1 MPQDAMPKNA
11 IPTDAA
17 TLAELGER
25 YFRTQHTYDP
35 YNATLLGLTE
45 FDHLAGDPSRAA
57 GEQAAADFAAIDAEL
72 AALDPAALDEAG
84 QVDHAVLTVL
94 SRGAG
99 RDAHSALWAA
109 NASAKGYVSRQ
120 GLVFQAVPAMT
131 VPDAD
136 AAERYEHRLAGLGTF
151 LRALGERYREEA
163 GRGRTPTALG
173 VAHAVAQLEGHL
185 ALDLD
190 ADLLLAPATRAGDP
204 ALRERAR
211 ETIASSVRPAMAAL
225 AELLRTELLPVARPD
240 DRVGIEQ
247 VPGGEEGYADAVA
260 RHTTTDLSPAEIH
273 QIGLDTLAELAV
285 RWSEVGRRALGES
298 ELPAIAERLRTDPA
312 LRFRTREEIVDVA
325 ARALERAQ
333 QAQDGWFPR
342 YDIPP
347 CVIEEINP
355 IDAEGAPLAYYRPPA
370 VDGSRPGAHCLL
382 ATHPT
387 ERNRSEYEALA
398 FHESVPGHH
407 LQLATA
413 QTLDLPRYRQHLDV
427 EACSFNEGWGLYAE
441 GLAEEMGLYSG
452 DVALL
457 GMLSFAALRA
467 CRLVIDTGVHR
478 FGWSRQRAV
487 DFLWEHT
494 STTRENAVSE
504 VDRYICWPGQALA
517 YRIGQREI
525 LRLRER
531 ARAELGPRFDP
542 VGFHGAVLGN
552 GALPLPVL
560 DRTIARWT
568 ADVADTPAAR
578 AAGGPRSQEVAAWT

>member
-1 MPQDAMPKNA
+1 MSQD
-11 IPTDAA
+11 PTAA
-17 TLAELGER
+17 AAATTLAELGER

-35 YNATLLGLTE
+35 YNATLLGITE

-57 GEQAAADFAAIDAEL
+57 GEQAAGDFAAIDAEL
-72 AALDPAALDEAG
+72 AALDPAVLDEAG

-131 VPDAD
+131 IADAD
-136 AAERYEHRLAGLGTF
+136 GADRYEHRLAGVGPF
-151 LRALGERYREEA
+151 LAALGERYREEA
-163 GRGRTPTALG
+163 ARGRVPTALG
-173 VAHAVAQLEGHL
+173 VAHAVTQLEGHL

-190 ADLLLAPATRAGDP
+190 DDQLLGPATRAGDP
-204 ALRERAR
+204 ELCERAR

-225 AELLRTELLPVARPD
+225 AELLRTGLAPVARPD
-240 DRVGIEQ
+240 DRVGISE
-247 VPGGEEGYADAVA
+247 VPGGAEGYADAVA
-260 RHTTTDLSPAEIH
+260 RHTTTDLSPAAIH
-273 QIGLDTLAELAV
+273 QIGLDTLAELAP
-285 RWSEVGRRALGES
+285 RWAEIGGRALGVRHF
-298 ELPAIAERLRTDPA
+298 PAIADRLRSDPA
-312 LRFRTREEIVDVA
+312 LRFETSEQIVEVA
-325 ARALERAQ
+325 ERALARARS
-333 QAQDGWFPR
+333 AQDDWFPR

-347 CVIEEINP
+347 CVIEEVNP
-355 IDAEGAPLAYYRPPA
+355 IDAQGSALAYYRPPA

-382 ATHPT
+382 ATHPQ
-387 ERNRSEYEALA
+387 ERFRFEYEALA
-398 FHESVPGHH
+398 FHESVPWHH

-467 CRLVIDTGVHR
+467 CRLVIDTGVHSL
-478 FGWSRQRAV
+478 GWSRQRAV
-487 DFLWEHT
+487 EFLWAHT
-494 STTRENAVSE
+494 ATTRENATSE

-525 LRLRER
+525 LRLRDR
-531 ARAELGPRFDP
+531 ARAQLGPRFDP

-568 ADVADTPAAR
+568 ADVT
-578 AAGGPRSQEVAAWT
+578 SQEEASAWT

>member
-1 MPQDAMPKNA
+1 MSQD
-11 IPTDAA
+11 PTAA
-17 TLAELGER
+17 AAATTLAELGER

-35 YNATLLGLTE
+35 YNATLLGITE

-57 GEQAAADFAAIDAEL
+57 GEQAAGDFAAIDAEL
-72 AALDPAALDEAG
+72 AALDPAVLDEAG

-131 VPDAD
+131 IADAD
-136 AAERYEHRLAGLGTF
+136 GADRYEHRLAGVGPF
-151 LRALGERYREEA
+151 LAALGERYREEA
-163 GRGRTPTALG
+163 ARGRVPTALG
-173 VAHAVAQLEGHL
+173 VAHAVTQLEGHL

-190 ADLLLAPATRAGDP
+190 DDQLLGPATRAGDP
-204 ALRERAR
+204 ELCERAR

-225 AELLRTELLPVARPD
+225 AELLRKGLAPVARPD
-240 DRVGIEQ
+240 DRVGISE
-247 VPGGEEGYADAVA
+247 VPGGAEGYADAVA
-260 RHTTTDLSPAEIH
+260 RHTTTDLSPAAIH
-273 QIGLDTLAELAV
+273 QFGLDTLAELAP
-285 RWSEVGRRALGES
+285 RWAEIGGRALGVRHF
-298 ELPAIAERLRTDPA
+298 PAIADRLRSDPA
-312 LRFRTREEIVDVA
+312 LRFETSEQIVEVA
-325 ARALERAQ
+325 ERALARARS
-333 QAQDGWFPR
+333 AQDDWFPR

-355 IDAEGAPLAYYRPPA
+355 IDAQGSALAYYRPPA

-382 ATHPT
+382 ATHPQ
-387 ERNRSEYEALA
+387 ERFRFEYEALA

-457 GMLSFAALRA
+457 GMRSFAALRA
-467 CRLVIDTGVHR
+467 CRLVIDTGVHSL
-478 FGWSRQRAV
+478 GWSRQRAV
-487 DFLWEHT
+487 EFLWAHT
-494 STTRENAVSE
+494 ATTRENATSE

-525 LRLRER
+525 LRLRDR
-531 ARAELGPRFDP
+531 ARAQLGPRFDP

-568 ADVADTPAAR
+568 ADVT
-578 AAGGPRSQEVAAWT
+578 SQEEASAWT

>member
-1 MPQDAMPKNA
+1 MSQD
-11 IPTDAA
+11 PTAA
-17 TLAELGER
+17 AAATTLAELGER

-35 YNATLLGLTE
+35 YNATLLGITE

-57 GEQAAADFAAIDAEL
+57 GEQAAGDFAAIDAEL
-72 AALDPAALDEAG
+72 AALDPAVLDEAG

-131 VPDAD
+131 IADAD
-136 AAERYEHRLAGLGTF
+136 GADRYEHRLAGVGPF
-151 LRALGERYREEA
+151 LAALGERYREEA
-163 GRGRTPTALG
+163 ARGRVPTALG
-173 VAHAVAQLEGHL
+173 VAHAVTQLEGHL

-190 ADLLLAPATRAGDP
+190 DDQLLGPATRAGDP
-204 ALRERAR
+204 ELCERAR

-225 AELLRTELLPVARPD
+225 AELLRTGLAPVARPD
-240 DRVGIEQ
+240 DRVGISE
-247 VPGGEEGYADAVA
+247 VPGGAEGYADAVA
-260 RHTTTDLSPAEIH
+260 RHTTTDLSPAAIH
-273 QIGLDTLAELAV
+273 QIGLDTLAELAP
-285 RWSEVGRRALGES
+285 RWAEIGGRALGVRHF
-298 ELPAIAERLRTDPA
+298 PAIADRLRSDPA
-312 LRFRTREEIVDVA
+312 LRFETSEQIVQVA
-325 ARALERAQ
+325 ERALARARS
-333 QAQDGWFPR
+333 AQDDWFPR

-355 IDAEGAPLAYYRPPA
+355 IDAQGSALAYYRPPA

-382 ATHPT
+382 ATHPQ
-387 ERNRSEYEALA
+387 ERFRFEYEALA

-467 CRLVIDTGVHR
+467 CRLVIDTGVHSL
-478 FGWSRQRAV
+478 GWSRQRAV
-487 DFLWEHT
+487 EFLWAHT
-494 STTRENAVSE
+494 ATTRENATSE

-525 LRLRER
+525 LRLRDR
-531 ARAELGPRFDP
+531 ARAQLGPRFDP

-568 ADVADTPAAR
+568 ADVT
-578 AAGGPRSQEVAAWT
+578 SQEEASAWT

>member
-1 MPQDAMPKNA
+1 MSHPVTPDAS
-11 IPTDAA
+11 T

-25 YFRTQHTYDP
+25 YFRTQHSYDP
-35 YNATLLGLTE
+35 YNATLLGITE
-45 FDHLAGDPSRAA
+45 FDHLAGDPGRAA

-72 AALDPAALDEAG
+72 AALDTTALDPAG
-84 QVDHAVLTVL
+84 LVDHSVLTVL

-99 RDAHSALWAA
+99 RDAHHALWAA

-131 VPDAD
+131 VTDAD
-136 AAERYEHRLAGLGTF
+136 GAERYEHRLAGLGSF
-151 LRALGERYREEA
+151 LQALGERYREEA
-163 GRGRTPTALG
+163 ARGRTSTRLG
-173 VAHAVAQLEGHL
+173 VTHAISQLEGHL

-190 ADLLLAPATRAGDP
+190 ADALLGPATRSGDP

-211 ETIASSVRPAMAAL
+211 ETVASSVRPGMAAL
-225 AELLRTELLPVARPD
+225 ADLLRTELLPGARPD
-240 DRVGIEQ
+240 DRVGIAQ

-260 RHTTTDLSPAEIH
+260 RHTTTGLSPGEIH
-273 QIGLDTLAELAV
+273 QIGLDTLAELQP
-285 RWSEVGRRALGES
+285 RWSEIGRRALGES
-298 ELPAIAERLRTDPA
+298 DFPAIAARLRTDPA

-325 ARALERAQ
+325 ERALQRAQ
-333 QAQDGWFPR
+333 QAQDAWFPR

-355 IDAEGAPLAYYRPPA
+355 IDAEGSALAYYRPPA

-382 ATHPT
+382 STHPQ
-387 ERNRSEYEALA
+387 ERFRFEYEALA

-441 GLAEEMGLYSG
+441 RLAEEMGLYSD

-457 GMLSFAALRA
+457 GMLSFSALRA
-467 CRLVIDTGVHR
+467 CRLVVDTGVHHL
-478 FGWSRQRAV
+478 GWSRGQAV
-487 DFLWEHT
+487 EFMWQHT
-494 STTRENAVSE
+494 ATTREHITSE

-517 YRIGQREI
+517 YTIGQREI
-525 LRLRER
+525 VRLRDR
-531 ARAELGPRFDP
+531 AQAALGSAFDL
-542 VGFHGAVLGN
+542 VGFHGAVLGS

-560 DRTIARWT
+560 DQTIARWT
-568 ADVADTPAAR
+568 AGLADTATGTPAP
-578 AAGGPRSQEVAAWT
+578 AGAPVEGGTSTWT

>member
-1 MPQDAMPKNA
+1 MSQD
-11 IPTDAA
+11 PTAA
-17 TLAELGER
+17 AAATTLAELGER

-35 YNATLLGLTE
+35 YNATLLGITE

-57 GEQAAADFAAIDAEL
+57 GEQAAGDFAAIDAEL
-72 AALDPAALDEAG
+72 AALDPAVLDEAG

-131 VPDAD
+131 IADAD
-136 AAERYEHRLAGLGTF
+136 GADRYEHRLAGVGPF
-151 LRALGERYREEA
+151 LAALGERYRVEA
-163 GRGRTPTALG
+163 ARGRVPTALG
-173 VAHAVAQLEGHL
+173 VAHAVTQLEGHL

-190 ADLLLAPATRAGDP
+190 DDQLLGPATRAGDP
-204 ALRERAR
+204 ELCERAR

-225 AELLRTELLPVARPD
+225 AELLRTGLAPVARPD
-240 DRVGIEQ
+240 DRVGISE
-247 VPGGEEGYADAVA
+247 VPGGAEGYADAVA
-260 RHTTTDLSPAEIH
+260 RHTTTDLSPAAIH
-273 QIGLDTLAELAV
+273 QIGLDTLAELAP
-285 RWSEVGRRALGES
+285 RWAEIGGRALGVRHF
-298 ELPAIAERLRTDPA
+298 PAIADRLRSDPA
-312 LRFRTREEIVDVA
+312 LRFETSEQIVEVA
-325 ARALERAQ
+325 ERALARARS
-333 QAQDGWFPR
+333 AQDDWFPR

-355 IDAEGAPLAYYRPPA
+355 IDAQGSALAYYRPPA

-382 ATHPT
+382 ATHPQ
-387 ERNRSEYEALA
+387 ERFRFEYEALA

-467 CRLVIDTGVHR
+467 CRLVIDTGVHSL
-478 FGWSRQRAV
+478 GWSRQRAV
-487 DFLWEHT
+487 EFLWAHT
-494 STTRENAVSE
+494 ATTRENATSE

-525 LRLRER
+525 LRLRDR
-531 ARAELGPRFDP
+531 ARAQLGPRFDP

-568 ADVADTPAAR
+568 ADVT
-578 AAGGPRSQEVAAWT
+578 SQEEASAWT

>member
-1 MPQDAMPKNA
+1 MSQD
-11 IPTDAA
+11 PTAA
-17 TLAELGER
+17 AAATTLAELGER

-35 YNATLLGLTE
+35 YNATLLGITE

-57 GEQAAADFAAIDAEL
+57 GEQAAGDFAAIDAEL
-72 AALDPAALDEAG
+72 AALDPAVLDEAG

-131 VPDAD
+131 IADAD
-136 AAERYEHRLAGLGTF
+136 GADRYEHRLAGVGPF
-151 LRALGERYREEA
+151 LAALGERYREEA
-163 GRGRTPTALG
+163 ARGRVPTALG
-173 VAHAVAQLEGHL
+173 VAHAVTQLEGHL

-190 ADLLLAPATRAGDP
+190 DDQLLGPATRAGDP
-204 ALRERAR
+204 ELCERAR

-225 AELLRTELLPVARPD
+225 AELLRTGLAPVARPD
-240 DRVGIEQ
+240 DRVGISE
-247 VPGGEEGYADAVA
+247 VPGGAEGYADAVA
-260 RHTTTDLSPAEIH
+260 RHTTTDLSPAAIH
-273 QIGLDTLAELAV
+273 QIGLDTLAELAP
-285 RWSEVGRRALGES
+285 RWAEIGGRALGVRHF
-298 ELPAIAERLRTDPA
+298 PAIADRLRSDPA
-312 LRFRTREEIVDVA
+312 LRFETSEQIVEVA
-325 ARALERAQ
+325 ERALARARS
-333 QAQDGWFPR
+333 AQDDWFPR

-355 IDAEGAPLAYYRPPA
+355 IDAQGSALAYYRPPA

-382 ATHPT
+382 ATHPQ
-387 ERNRSEYEALA
+387 ERFRFEYEALA

-467 CRLVIDTGVHR
+467 CRLVIDTGVHSL
-478 FGWSRQRAV
+478 GWSRQRAV
-487 DFLWEHT
+487 EFLWAHT
-494 STTRENAVSE
+494 ATTRENATSE

-525 LRLRER
+525 LRLRDR
-531 ARAELGPRFDP
+531 ARAQLGPRFDP

-568 ADVADTPAAR
+568 AGVT
-578 AAGGPRSQEVAAWT
+578 SQEEASAWT